1 MTGSAAGRSQRF
13 GWLPRW
19 MVNRDWTV
27 SAWIYCYA
35 VEETLFDRGGRAT
48 AYIASDGNTIYMWD
62 GHAVAYLVDDK
73 LYGWNGRHLGWFVN
87 GVIYDSSGYRTG
99 FNRSRCPVA
108 TYAAPAKYAKYA
120 RYAKYSRHAAY
131 ARPALS
137 TGLSGTELAV
147 LLRSGAV
154 G

>member
-1 MTGSAAGRSQRF
+1 M
-13 GWLPRW
+13 
-19 MVNRDWTV
+19 
-27 SAWIYCYA
+27 
-35 VEETLFDRGGRAT
+35 EETLFDRGGRAT

-73 LYGWNGRHLGWFVN
+73 LYGWNGRHVGWFVN
-87 GVIYDSSGYRTG
+87 GVIFDSSGYRAG

-108 TYAAPAKYAKYA
+108 TYAAPAKHAKYA
-120 RYAKYSRHAAY
+120 RYAKYARHAPY

-137 TGLSGTELAV
+137 TALSGTELAV